1 MEENGTK
8 VLSKQQPQ
16 LPKKI
21 IIPEEIDLEFEQFH
35 EYGPKMSEAH
45 IFNELKQTNRE
56 DESPLEIESLP
67 AVTNILKETAEGQA
81 IKLIYQKDCNKYSQ
95 EECFIELKDNKL
107 CLFEA
112 GSIEGKLIHEFEFP
126 HGAEYRFD
134 EKSDEKRMI
143 ITDIKG

>member
-45 IFNELKQTNRE
+45 IFNELK
-56 DESPLEIESLP
+56 
-67 AVTNILKETAEGQA
+67 
-81 IKLIYQKDCNKYSQ
+81 
-95 EECFIELKDNKL
+95 
-107 CLFEA
+107 
-112 GSIEGKLIHEFEFP
+112 
-126 HGAEYRFD
+126 
-134 EKSDEKRMI
+134 
-143 ITDIKG
+143 